1 MDFQFKLL
9 FTNQEAAELL
19 SVSPRHL
26 FDLVRRGEIK
36 SIKSGNRNLFPK
48 ESLIG
53 WIESKLSKP
62 SNS

>member
-26 FDLVRRGEIK
+26 FDLVRRGEIN

-48 ESLIG
+48 ESLTG

>member
-26 FDLVRRGEIK
+26 FDLVKRGEIK

-62 SNS
+62 SNT